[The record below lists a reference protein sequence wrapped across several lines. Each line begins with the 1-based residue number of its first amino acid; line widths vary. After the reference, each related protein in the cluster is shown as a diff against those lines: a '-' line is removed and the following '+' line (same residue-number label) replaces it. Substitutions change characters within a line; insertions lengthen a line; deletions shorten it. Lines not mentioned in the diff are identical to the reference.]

1 MCDGHMADTL
11 DALVDHLGR
20 RNGRRAKAVVWDHN
34 SHVGDARATE
44 LGQAGEYSVGQL
56 VRERHGHDD
65 TLIVGFMTYTGTGTA
80 AKRRTDRDPL
90 ARAGS
95 THASLN
101 SEVLDVLAG
110 GTRPE

>member
-44 LGQAGEYSVGQL
+44 LGRRGSATSASSSASA
-56 VRERHGHDD
+56 
-65 TLIVGFMTYTGTGTA
+65 TA
-80 AKRRTDRDPL
+80 TK
-90 ARAGS
+90 
-95 THASLN
+95 
-101 SEVLDVLAG
+101 
-110 GTRPE
+110 TR

>member
-1 MCDGHMADTL
+1 
-11 DALVDHLGR
+11 
-20 RNGRRAKAVVWDHN
+20 
-34 SHVGDARATE
+34 
-44 LGQAGEYSVGQL
+44 
-56 VRERHGHDD
+56 
-65 TLIVGFMTYTGTGTA
+65 MTYTGTGTA

-90 ARAGS
+90 ARASS